1 MESGEIDGNAV
12 KDSNISDLINVAM
25 RERKIV
31 KVVSRN
37 QFALLFVRT
46 EHTFLVRNKG
56 LLSTVLV

>member
-37 QFALLFVRT
+37 QFALLFRAY
-46 EHTFLVRNKG
+46 
-56 LLSTVLV
+56 